1 MKISDNIMKA
11 QLKNVY
17 FLSGGAYGGK
27 TTMAKLIEEKYGICR
42 YRQGDHFNEY
52 AMIANSEFQ
61 PALSLDRSKDWHGF
75 FSQEPRKYA
84 DWLHEE
90 LMEEAEF
97 VIMDLIKLSQNQKL
111 IADVII
117 PLEILKKI
125 TDYDHVILLFAPE
138 EMTRKYYFDRA
149 DKDEIYQF
157 ILSFPDGKDLL
168 KNVIEALNYDSQKE
182 IENIINS
189 GFKYIERTEQDT
201 IENTLRIIEEHFGF
215 DKGTTNGNKEDR
227 KL

>member
-1 MKISDNIMKA
+1 M
-11 QLKNVY
+11 
-17 FLSGGAYGGK
+17 
-27 TTMAKLIEEKYGICR
+27 
-42 YRQGDHFNEY
+42 EY
-52 AMIANSEFQ
+52 
-61 PALSLDRSKDWHGF
+61 L
-75 FSQEPRKYA
+75 
-84 DWLHEE
+84 
-90 LMEEAEF
+90 
-97 VIMDLIKLSQNQKL
+97 
-111 IADVII
+111 
-117 PLEILKKI
+117 LEILKKI

-157 ILSFPDGKDLL
+157 ILSFPDGRELL

-182 IENIINS
+182 RENIINS